1 MFIFTFH
8 KFDIRILTPSLYAFE
23 SRCPTFYSST
33 EYISETMKLGA
44 SLPAYRSFSI
54 EELKEATNN
63 FDASNLMGE
72 GSNGQV
78 IISYKAEH

>member
-1 MFIFTFH
+1 
-8 KFDIRILTPSLYAFE
+8 
-23 SRCPTFYSST
+23 
-33 EYISETMKLGA
+33 MKLGA